1 MELKRER
8 KCQTGGG
15 GGGGEQD
22 QAMYCVIA
30 MAINQ
35 KLKLLRH
42 IDRKRMI

>member
-8 KCQTGGG
+8 KCQT
-15 GGGGEQD
+15 GGGEQD